1 MRIQILNPQHNQI
14 NLVDLPNFE
23 YMPLFYLFPRELLKS
38 ECPSLVDMPR
48 SAHGILTQKEWF
60 TLLASDFFLQTVC
73 DLTAFYVWPTFGI
86 TTYIECFSGN
96 DPIWQLAHALSI
108 WRKAFEHI
116 SGITPQGLTDIPKK
130 EREWIEQ
137 DEFQSIM
144 LQIGLYGIMENNL
157 LPCIQAVREIR
168 CFEDYDNRNSNAKID
183 FYRKWYHTRSKISS
197 VSLDQLTDNEF
208 GDASYENSTSQYDD
222 GICSKIDTEMFLRRL
237 SPLDREILVFRISG
251 CTYQEI
257 AQRTG
262 FKTHSAVL
270 KRINRI
276 AEQYLDYTQ
285 HY

>member
-23 YMPLFYLFPRELLKS
+23 YMPLFYLFPRELLNS
-38 ECPSLVDMPR
+38 ECPSIVDMPR
-48 SAHGILTQKEWF
+48 SAHGIFTQKEWF
-60 TLLASDFFLQTVC
+60 TKLANDFFLQTVC
-73 DLTAFYVWPTFGI
+73 DLTAFYVWPALGI
-86 TTYIECFSGN
+86 TTYMECFSGN
-96 DPIWQLAHALSI
+96 DPIWQLAHALPI
-108 WRKAFEHI
+108 WQMAFEHM
-116 SGITPQGLTDIPKK
+116 SGITPQSLTNAPKK
-130 EREWIEQ
+130 EQEWVEP
-137 DEFQSIM
+137 DDFQSLM

-157 LPCIQAVREIR
+157 TPCIQAIREMR

-197 VSLDQLTDNEF
+197 IPLDQLADNEF
-208 GDASYENSTSQYDD
+208 GDGSYDNSTLKCDYAIFSRIETD
-222 GICSKIDTEMFLRRL
+222 KFLQSL
-237 SPLDREILVFRISG
+237 SSLDREILELRISG

-276 AEQYLDYTQ
+276 AEQYLDYDQ
-285 HY
+285 H